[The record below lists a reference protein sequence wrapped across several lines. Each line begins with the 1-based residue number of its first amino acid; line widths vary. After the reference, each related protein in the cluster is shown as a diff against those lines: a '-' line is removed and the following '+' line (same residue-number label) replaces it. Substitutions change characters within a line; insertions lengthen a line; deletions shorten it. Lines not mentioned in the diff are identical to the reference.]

1 MNSAVDEYTVVQ
13 WALGDD
19 RIQPDIFLFI
29 LTVSK
34 MWCGSLIA
42 LISMKATNYYAN
54 ICTQTMERII
64 MREQLLK
71 VKVLEVKMDFDNSG
85 GFDTRP

>member
-1 MNSAVDEYTVVQ
+1 
-13 WALGDD
+13 
-19 RIQPDIFLFI
+19 
-29 LTVSK
+29 
-34 MWCGSLIA
+34 
-42 LISMKATNYYAN
+42 MKATNYYAN